1 METNLYLDR
10 ITDLNDTRL
19 NSLIQL
25 YLQAFPEGEQRPV
38 QDVLAIIASNES
50 HYFNSIQYQQKSV
63 GFLSF
68 WKLGN
73 FSYLEYFAVFP
84 HIRNAG
90 IGQLVLNYIEKE
102 LPGIRLF
109 EVEPVVDELTSR
121 RVKFYERNG
130 YTVFE
135 KNDKTLLEARGNIS
149 PLWIMGNKRPDV
161 LEEYILKIKDNVYN
175 PKL

>member
-38 QDVLAIIASNES
+38 QDVLAIIESNES
-50 HYFNSIQYQQKSV
+50 HHFNSIQYQQKSV
-63 GFLSF
+63 GLLSF

-84 HIRNAG
+84 HIRNSG
-90 IGQLVLNYIEKE
+90 IGQAVLDCIEKE

-109 EVEPVVDELTSR
+109 EVEPVVDELTAR

-149 PLWIMGNKRPDV
+149 PLWIMGNKRPDI
-161 LEEYILKIKDNVYN
+161 LEEYIQKIKDNVYN

>member
-68 WKLGN
+68 
-73 FSYLEYFAVFP
+73 FLET
-84 HIRNAG
+84 G
-90 IGQLVLNYIEKE
+90 
-102 LPGIRLF
+102 
-109 EVEPVVDELTSR
+109 
-121 RVKFYERNG
+121 
-130 YTVFE
+130 
-135 KNDKTLLEARGNIS
+135 
-149 PLWIMGNKRPDV
+149 
-161 LEEYILKIKDNVYN
+161 
-175 PKL
+175 